1 MTVADRRD
9 AVAYL
14 RLGGVSERRA
24 CRLLHISRSSLRY
37 RSRKDHDE
45 ALRQRLRDL
54 AQRHP
59 RYGYRRAWAVL
70 RREGW
75 PINLKRVHRL
85 WQELGLAVPRL
96 RRQRRRGGDRDP
108 VPVRAEHPGH
118 VWTYDF
124 LKDLCEDGR
133 SLRILTLVDE
143 YTRECLVIE
152 VGASLGTQR
161 VIVVLGRAFAE
172 HGPPEWIRSD
182 NGPEFIANV
191 LKRWLA
197 ERGSKPRYIDPGCP
211 WQNAYGESFNGH
223 LRDECLNLELFANR
237 REAAVVLEA
246 WRCGYNLERP
256 HSSLGYR
263 TPREFRAECDRRES
277 QDRRTLPGPKR
288 AASGRDPDAAE

>member
-1 MTVADRRD
+1 VTLADRRE
-9 AVAYL
+9 AVAFL
-14 RLGGVSERRA
+14 RGRGISERRA

-37 RSRKDHDE
+37 RSRTDHDE

-54 AQRHP
+54 ARRHP

-85 WQELGLAVPRL
+85 WQELDLAVPRL
-96 RRQRRRGGDRDP
+96 RRRRRRRGGDRDP
-108 VPVRAEHPGH
+108 VPVRAEHSGH

-124 LKDLCEDGR
+124 LKDRCEDGR
-133 SLRILTLVDE
+133 SMRILTLVDE

-152 VGASLGTQR
+152 VGASLGAQR
-161 VIVVLGRAFAE
+161 VIAVLGRAFAE

-197 ERGSKPRYIDPGCP
+197 ERG
-211 WQNAYGESFNGH
+211 
-223 LRDECLNLELFANR
+223 
-237 REAAVVLEA
+237 
-246 WRCGYNLERP
+246 
-256 HSSLGYR
+256 
-263 TPREFRAECDRRES
+263 
-277 QDRRTLPGPKR
+277 
-288 AASGRDPDAAE
+288 